1 MKRFFEEYGGI
12 ALAILAVL
20 VLIAIVSPV
29 GSKIK
34 ESLTGTAK
42 GFDNKMK
49 NGLDNS
55 GFGFGGTTE
64 GGGGGTK
71 PEQTVNLTSGQK
83 LTIEGKEYTVIEQV
97 EGNQYKVLATKTFQH
112 NFDSSSNN
120 YETSEIATYL
130 DGEYYNSLDASIK
143 SSIVE
148 TSIQQKVLKTWNGN
162 NPTDWDTPKDAG
174 THKVF
179 IPSWDEILKVY
190 GGTSANEVKAYS
202 YCGNTWLRDAYV
214 NVTIIFMRVDG
225 RIGGSYHPNSSL
237 FVRPAFVLDLSK
249 VTYTVK

>member
-1 MKRFFEEYGGI
+1 MKQFFEEYGGI
-12 ALAILAVL
+12 ALGILAVL
-20 VLIAIVSPV
+20 VLIAMVSPV
-29 GSKIK
+29 GGKIK

-42 GFDNKMK
+42 GFDEKMA
-49 NGLDNS
+49 NGLNS
-55 GFGFGGTTE
+55 SAFGFGG
-64 GGGGGTK
+64 GSGGT
-71 PEQTVNLTSGQK
+71 EISGVTTGK
-83 LTIEGKEYTVIEQV
+83 VLTIEGKEYTVIEQV
-97 EGNQYKVLATKTFQH
+97 EGNKYKVLATKTFQH

-162 NPTDWDTPKDAG
+162 NPTDWGTSKDAG
-174 THKVF
+174 IHKVF
-179 IPSWDEILKVY
+179 IPSWDEILKTY

-214 NVTIIFMRVDG
+214 NATIIFMSVDG
-225 RIGGSYHPNSSL
+225 HIGGSYHPNSSL

-249 VTYTVK
+249 LNYTIK